1 MHARDSRG
9 ALKIARV
16 IRALRDACIWLAPEF
31 FAEIGNSLSNV
42 MLLLFQ
48 LHIKRLSKL
57 MISFEFEKRS
67 NTLGALVRLK

>member
-42 MLLLFQ
+42 MLLFQ